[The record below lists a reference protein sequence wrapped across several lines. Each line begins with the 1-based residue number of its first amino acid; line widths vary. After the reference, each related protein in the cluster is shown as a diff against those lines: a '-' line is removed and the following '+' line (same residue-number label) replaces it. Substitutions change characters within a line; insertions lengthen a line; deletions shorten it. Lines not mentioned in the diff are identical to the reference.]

1 MANETNEY
9 TEAYAAALGV
19 ATDSKITHD
28 TLVAFRT
35 EINFLR
41 QEVEGLRVTVAELT
55 TIALGDE
62 KFDKWFDTRFGDSL
76 TTLVEE
82 QVRETIEDV
91 VDDSYIEERID
102 LGNYNANQ
110 QTTSTP
116 TLLHA
121 RLSSPTRSKTRLRR
135 LSTTPSTALKF
146 NSYVRENHH
155 GIQKRINHTHIR

>member
-1 MANETNEY
+1 MTNETNEY

-41 QEVEGLRVTVAELT
+41 REVEGLRVTVAELT
-55 TIALGDE
+55 TIALGDD
-62 KFDKWFDTRFGDSL
+62 KFDKWFDGKFGDSL

-102 LGNYNANQ
+102 LGNYNVNDYVD
-110 QTTSTP
+110 TDSI
-116 TLLHA
+116 A
-121 RLSSPTRSKTRLRR
+121 REVIESDKIQDKIEEIVNDAIDGIEVQL
-135 LSTTPSTALKF
+135 
-146 NSYVRENHH
+146 VR
-155 GIQKRINHTHIR
+155 

>member
-1 MANETNEY
+1 MTNETSEY

-41 QEVEGLRVTVAELT
+41 REMEGLRVTVAELT
-55 TIALGDE
+55 TIALGDD
-62 KFDKWFDTRFGDSL
+62 KFDKWFDDKFGDSL

-91 VDDSYIEERID
+91 VDDNYIEERID
-102 LGNYNANQ
+102 LGNYNVNDYID
-110 QTTSTP
+110 TDSI
-116 TLLHA
+116 A
-121 RLSSPTRSKTRLRR
+121 REVIESDKSKTRLRR

-146 NSYVRENHH
+146 NSYDKENHH
-155 GIQKRINHTHIR
+155 GIQKRSNHTHIG

>member
-1 MANETNEY
+1 MTNETNEY

-41 QEVEGLRVTVAELT
+41 REVEGLRVTVAELT
-55 TIALGDE
+55 TIALGDD
-62 KFDKWFDTRFGDSL
+62 KFDRWFDDKFGDSL

-82 QVRETIEDV
+82 QVRETIEALLTTAT
-91 VDDSYIEERID
+91 SR
-102 LGNYNANQ
+102 NALTWVTTTST
-110 QTTSTP
+110 TTSTP

-135 LSTTPSTALKF
+135 LSTTPSIALKF
-146 NSYVRENHH
+146 NSYDKENHH
-155 GIQKRINHTHIR
+155 GIQKRIDHTHIR

>member
-41 QEVEGLRVTVAELT
+41 REVEGLRVTVAELT
-55 TIALGDE
+55 TIALGDD
-62 KFDKWFDTRFGDSL
+62 KFDRWFDDKFGDSL

-82 QVRETIEDV
+82 QVRENVESI
-91 VDDSYIEERID
+91 VDDNYIEERID
-102 LGNYNANQ
+102 LGNYNVNDYID
-110 QTTSTP
+110 TDSI
-116 TLLHA
+116 A
-121 RLSSPTRSKTRLRR
+121 REVIESDKIQDKIEEIVND
-135 LSTTPSTALKF
+135 ALD
-146 NSYVRENHH
+146 SIEVQLVR
-155 GIQKRINHTHIR
+155 